1 MTGFN
6 TKVTPEIENLTQMC
20 VDHSSMDVS
29 LYGKYDVKRG
39 LRDSAGAREYL
50 AADICLKYMKEA
62 VSIPCPEEKREEGE
76 KYLEAKIKSL
86 SLPQPEGRLKTA
98 EKELSGLF
106 NREIIF
112 TENPRNIESAKII
125 PEGCKLAGKPKIL
138 ILDEPTTGMDMVSVK
153 TLAEVLRKRNE
164 EQGLTILMVTHGN
177 SGEFKGANRFF
188 KAEEGRIDEV

>member
-1 MTGFN
+1 MHNESVLFS
-6 TKVTPEIENLTQMC
+6 
-20 VDHSSMDVS
+20 H
-29 LYGKYDVKRG
+29 
-39 LRDSAGAREYL
+39 LRELPVAIGITAGAREYL
-50 AADICLKYMKEA
+50 AADISLKYMKEA

-125 PEGCKLAGKPKIL
+125 PEGCKLRLEMIVQGEKKIAYAGFKSWKQNDLYPDDFTKRYQSIAMEW
-138 ILDEPTTGMDMVSVK
+138 I
-153 TLAEVLRKRNE
+153 RKRYICLWDCSTLPT
-164 EQGLTILMVTHGN
+164 GKSIPSGSIL
-177 SGEFKGANRFF
+177 K
-188 KAEEGRIDEV
+188 IP